1 MTTWNAVYL
10 SGIWRGPL
18 SSLGLHPINLPP
30 LQPLPGDFHIEK
42 MPSKVGMA
50 TCASIRS
57 KNSPGE
63 RCTAKTKT
71 GEWCGKHQGT
81 QIRFVATVL
90 TIEHVASPRRS
101 DMSVSDATIIIRQAM
116 NRWIARRAGPL
127 LWTRDLAN
135 NPFDFFSGDP
145 VGEIAMGDI
154 VSFVA
159 DGKGYIMDIKSA
171 TSLL

>member
-1 MTTWNAVYL
+1 
-10 SGIWRGPL
+10 
-18 SSLGLHPINLPP
+18 
-30 LQPLPGDFHIEK
+30 
-42 MPSKVGMA
+42 
-50 TCASIRS
+50 
-57 KNSPGE
+57 
-63 RCTAKTKT
+63 
-71 GEWCGKHQGT
+71 
-81 QIRFVATVL
+81 
-90 TIEHVASPRRS
+90 
-101 DMSVSDATIIIRQAM
+101 MSVSDATIIIRQAM